1 MRYMHEFTEN
11 EASWLFV
18 EFYEQEDVLLETK
31 YNLMGERTNDISNF
45 KKTSDSRGNRKD
57 SVISRDSEV
66 ERSNNMEKSDLQE
79 KMAAEKLKKTE
90 EGIKLAYEIVVDD
103 RKKKV
108 AYRILSF
115 TFIIVVL
122 LFAVLI
128 AAILVKLNN
137 QNTYLNTLSINAA
150 FNKFMMTVTKAIYA
164 MKMLNFYSYS
174 KNTYLATVFLTG
186 NVASNV
192 NITST
197 MDQLVV
203 NF

>member
-1 MRYMHEFTEN
+1 MHEFTEN

-57 SVISRDSEV
+57 SVISRDSEG

-90 EGIKLAYEIVVDD
+90 EGIKLTYEIVVDD
-103 RKKKV
+103 RKKKI

-115 TFIIVVL
+115 TFIIVIIL
-122 LFAVLI
+122 LAVLI
-128 AAILVKLNN
+128 TAILVKLSN
-137 QNTYLNTLSINAA
+137 QNTYLNTLNINTS
-150 FNKFMMTVTKAIYA
+150 FNKFMMNTSRAVYFAKF
-164 MKMLNFYSYS
+164 LNYYSFS
-174 KNTYLATVFLTG
+174 KNPILPSVFL
-186 NVASNV
+186 NYL
-192 NITST
+192 TST
-197 MDQLVV
+197 SNIIKFMD
-203 NF
+203 